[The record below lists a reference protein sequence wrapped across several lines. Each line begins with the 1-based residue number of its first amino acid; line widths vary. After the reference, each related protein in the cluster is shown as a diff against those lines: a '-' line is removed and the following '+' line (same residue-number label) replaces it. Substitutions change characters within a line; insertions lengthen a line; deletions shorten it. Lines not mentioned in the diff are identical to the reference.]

1 MEMSGGGIQSD
12 EGSQKF
18 VPSRWKRLGEKISH
32 VPNTGNVLD
41 PELAPLDPILKPVE
55 AHVA

>member
-1 MEMSGGGIQSD
+1 MRGGGIQRD

-18 VPSRWKRLGEKISH
+18 VPNHGERLGEKISH

>member
-1 MEMSGGGIQSD
+1 MSGGGIQSD
-12 EGSQKF
+12 EGSQIL
-18 VPSRWKRLGEKISH
+18 VPSHWKRLGEKMSY
-32 VPNTGNVLD
+32 VSNTGNVRD

>member
-1 MEMSGGGIQSD
+1 MSGGGIQSD
-12 EGSQKF
+12 EWNQNF
-18 VPSRWKRLGEKISH
+18 VPSHWKRLGEKTSH

-41 PELAPLDPILKPVE
+41 LELATLDPVLKPVE

>member
-1 MEMSGGGIQSD
+1 MSGGRIQSD
-12 EGSQKF
+12 KGSQNF
-18 VPSRWKRLGEKISH
+18 VPNHGERLGEKIIH

-41 PELAPLDPILKPVE
+41 PELATLDPALQPVE

>member
-1 MEMSGGGIQSD
+1 MSGGGIQSD
-12 EGSQKF
+12 EGSQNF
-18 VPSRWKRLGEKISH
+18 VPSHWKRLGEKISH